1 LSTNLHTLSRH
12 KRYFP
17 ELIGQLAVKK
27 KLSFYLDAFEAT
39 KLSPFLCLVGAKGL
53 GKTEFAK
60 AYAKNLHNDDGN
72 GRAFLEL
79 NCSTIKNNEQFFEQI
94 FMPIIH
100 DNEVTILFDEA
111 HALPKDLTMAFL
123 TIFNTEKNHTK
134 NFEWDGMN
142 FEFDFK
148 RQTFIFATTESDKIF
163 PPLKD
168 RLTTIDFEPYSRDEL
183 AQIVKL
189 CTPNITFTDSAL
201 EKVAKSVRNNPR
213 NAVMR
218 SKEIVLFCASKNT
231 TEFTEESF
239 DELSDAIGI
248 LPYGISYT
256 ERQILDVL
264 KECGS
269 CSLTTLSAKIGL
281 SPSAIRRDHEM
292 YLLNKNLM
300 EIDGKRKITAQ
311 GIKVSDLAQATLS
324 SEG

>member
-1 LSTNLHTLSRH
+1 MNTNLHTLNRH

-17 ELIGQLAVKK
+17 DLIGQEAVKK
-27 KLSFYLDAFEAT
+27 KLAFYLDAFEAT

-60 AYAKNLHNDDGN
+60 AYASNLHNDDGK

-123 TIFNTEKNHTK
+123 TIFNTEKNNKKT
-134 NFEWDGMN
+134 FAWDGMD

-168 RLTTIDFEPYSRDEL
+168 RLTTIDFEPYTRNEL
-183 AQIVKL
+183 AEIIKVCL
-189 CTPNITFTDSAL
+189 SDISFDDDAL
-201 EKVAKSVRNNPR
+201 ESVAKSVRSNPR

-218 SKEIVLFCASKNT
+218 SKEISLYCASKHKSK
-231 TEFTEESF
+231 FTQEDF
-239 DELSDAIGI
+239 VELSDAVGI
-248 LPYGISYT
+248 LPHGISYT
-256 ERQILDVL
+256 ERQILTIL
-264 KECGS
+264 KEHGS
-269 CSLTTLSAKIGL
+269 CTLTALCAKLGL
-281 SPSAIRRDHEM
+281 SKTSVQKDHEM
-292 YLLNKNLM
+292 YLLNKNFI
-300 EIDGKRKITAQ
+300 EIDGKRKITAD
-311 GIKVSDLAQATLS
+311 GIRICDLANK
-324 SEG
+324 